1 MHLKRKAG
9 TIHFLLMKKIIIAI
23 DGYSG
28 CGKST
33 TAKAVAKAL
42 RYTYLDS
49 GAMYR
54 AVTFYFLENHI
65 DTSEP
70 EEINRSLR
78 EMEIE
83 FRHNEADGTQ
93 QVYLNGVNVEREARG
108 MEVSAKVSEI
118 SKIPQVR
125 AALVEKQRS
134 LGSSKGIVMDGRDIG
149 TIVFPDAELKIF
161 MKADTLIRAERR
173 QRELL
178 EKGQRVSLDKVQEN
192 LESRDEQDS
201 GRAISP
207 LKKADNAVELDT
219 SYLDF
224 NEQVLRILELA
235 KERMD

>member
-54 AVTFYFLENHI
+54 AVTLYFLENHI
-65 DTSEP
+65 DTSES
-70 EEINRSLR
+70 EEIDQSLR

-134 LGSSKGIVMDGRDIG
+134 LGSNKGIVMDGRDIG
-149 TIVFPDAELKIF
+149 TVVFPDAELKIF

-201 GRAISP
+201 GRSISP
-207 LKKADNAVELDT
+207 LKKAEDAVELDT